1 MDAVQ
6 MWEMLLTSSN
16 PMVSMDQSVQ
26 IYREA
31 HGFCTMIRSEGP
43 FTRAIAFSNARDAC
57 VVRIVSDGYDVEY
70 YGSTPIE
77 LQAPQAPL
85 HVIKVKNYEDLARVM
100 SVIAYCYLLM
110 LYYSTTKTDMA
121 IISIRM
127 DNPRFRHYVICIAV
141 LTIVASLADL
151 TALIATLGIF
161 GAYRRYIFETP
172 PKKRVKQAVTKLAE
186 AL

>member
-43 FTRAIAFSNARDAC
+43 FTRAFG
-57 VVRIVSDGYDVEY
+57 VVLNWITEHLVS
-70 YGSTPIE
+70 P
-77 LQAPQAPL
+77 
-85 HVIKVKNYEDLARVM
+85 VM
-100 SVIAYCYLLM
+100 SVIAYCYMLM

>member
-31 HGFCTMIRSEGP
+31 HGFCTMIRSDGP
-43 FTRAIAFSNARDAC
+43 FTRAIAFSNFRDAC
-57 VVRIVSDGYDVEY
+57 VVVRIVADGYDVEY

-85 HVIKVKNYEDLARVM
+85 HVVKVKNYEDLARVM
-100 SVIAYCYLLM
+100 SGG
-110 LYYSTTKTDMA
+110 
-121 IISIRM
+121 IRY
-127 DNPRFRHYVICIAV
+127 PGCTR
-141 LTIVASLADL
+141 
-151 TALIATLGIF
+151 
-161 GAYRRYIFETP
+161 
-172 PKKRVKQAVTKLAE
+172 
-186 AL
+186 